1 VVINDAPGLSRETAK
16 EEHMSKRLR
25 VVLAT
30 DEDLLRDFGEAKLLI
45 GLPVRPTIT
54 TPPAPSEVRGANSA
68 GGEIGPGS
76 RRRSRIEG
84 PEEPAQ
90 DA

>member
-45 GLPVRPTIT
+45 GLPVRPSNEAPAVETRESQTENTMTDTIRS
-54 TPPAPSEVRGANSA
+54 APQRERA
-68 GGEIGPGS
+68 
-76 RRRSRIEG
+76 
-84 PEEPAQ
+84 
-90 DA
+90 